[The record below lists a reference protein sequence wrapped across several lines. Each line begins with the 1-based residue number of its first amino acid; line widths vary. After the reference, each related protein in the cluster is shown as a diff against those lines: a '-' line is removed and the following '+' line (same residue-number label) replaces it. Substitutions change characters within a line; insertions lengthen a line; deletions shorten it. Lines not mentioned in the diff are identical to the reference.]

1 MRNVKNVRAGLLGV
15 KVVFGNRHLAKINC
29 NPLGI
34 SSGNLPLFGI
44 SFLPEA
50 RKRGIGRLRGLL
62 GEKPEEFPR
71 SSTLTA
77 SGSAQEM
84 RQALLLLR
92 DYERSGSGW
101 FWSSDKQGRV
111 AYISGCAAQILG
123 APDEELVGTPFQALF
138 NLDRDEDDIGERTLP
153 LVMSAHKTFSELTL
167 RAAVAGDEIW
177 WAISGR
183 PQFDA
188 SGEFSG
194 FLGNGSDVTA
204 ARRSQRDASRLATF
218 DSLTGLVNRH
228 QMGKRL
234 AATLTAYKAAKR
246 ACALM
251 MIDLDR
257 FKQVNDTLGHPAGDE
272 LLKQVAQRL
281 KRIMPDGSCEIGRLG
296 GDEFQIVLP
305 DVDDRGR
312 LGDVARKIIEIVS
325 QPYSVEGSRCVIGAS
340 VGVAIAPYDGID
352 SEELTRS
359 ADLALYA
366 AKGGGRGQFR
376 FYSSELHREAER
388 RRQIEED
395 LRDALAKD
403 ELYLAYQPVVDAKT
417 NIVTGVEAVM
427 RWEHPDL
434 GNVPP
439 GIFIPIAEETN
450 LIAALGDWAIKQAC
464 RDVAGL
470 SGDIRVAVN
479 VSPAQFANPGLAQI
493 VAQALIGSG
502 LPADRLEL
510 EMTESVFLADDV
522 HTDQMLK
529 SLKILGVRLALDDF
543 GTGYSALGY
552 LTKADFDKIKIDQSF
567 VRGITEPGSRN
578 VAIIKSVVTLGKG
591 LDMEI
596 TAEGIEALD
605 ELQMMRDLGVQYIQG
620 YIYSHALPCADVE
633 EALASGDWVIEPS
646 GPSQFRHERMTVLRK
661 IGLIHEDHRY
671 EGVMRNMSRTGC
683 LIEGLL
689 DVPVNT
695 QFVVDLGEGQL
706 AVATVKRSA
715 GAMQGLE
722 FEMSL
727 VDDGAGGLCTRNRV
741 SPYVLA
747 SAGMPLASL
756 PSGHYPLSPG
766 AAHGPASFSMPKFA
780 QVNEAGK
787 KAVRNN

>member
-1 MRNVKNVRAGLLGV
+1 MQ
-15 KVVFGNRHLAKINC
+15 
-29 NPLGI
+29 
-34 SSGNLPLFGI
+34 
-44 SFLPEA
+44 EA
-50 RKRGIGRLRGLL
+50 RRTGIDRLRGLL
-62 GEKPEEFPR
+62 GDKSGEASR
-71 SSTLTA
+71 STAA

-101 FWSSDKQGRV
+101 FWSTDRQGRI
-111 AYISGCAAQILG
+111 AYISGCAAELLG
-123 APDEELVGTPFQALF
+123 KQGEELIGTPFQALF
-138 NLDRDEDDIGERTLP
+138 NLDRDHDDPVERTLP
-153 LVMSAHKTFSELTL
+153 LVMSTRKTFAELPL

-188 SGEFSG
+188 NGEFSG
-194 FLGNGSDVTA
+194 FLGNGADVTKT
-204 ARRSQRDASRLATF
+204 RRSQRDASRLATF
-218 DSLTGLVNRH
+218 DSLTGLVNRY

-281 KRIMPDGSCEIGRLG
+281 KRIIPDGSCEIGRLG
-296 GDEFQIVLP
+296 GDEFQVVLP

-312 LGDVARKIIEIVS
+312 LGDIARKIIEIVS
-325 QPYSVEGSRCVIGAS
+325 QPYSVDGSRCVIGAS

-352 SEELTRS
+352 SDELTRS

-395 LRDALAKD
+395 LRDALTKD
-403 ELYLAYQPVVDAKT
+403 ELYLAYQPVVDVKT
-417 NIVTGVEAVM
+417 NTVTGVEAVM

-439 GIFIPIAEETN
+439 AIFIPIAEETN
-450 LIAALGDWAIKQAC
+450 LIAALGDWVIKQAC
-464 RDVAGL
+464 QDAAGL
-470 SGDIRVAVN
+470 PGTIRIAVN
-479 VSPAQFANPGLAQI
+479 VSPAQFANPGLPQV
-493 VAQALIGSG
+493 VAQALASSG
-502 LPADRLEL
+502 LQAERLEL
-510 EMTESVFLADDV
+510 EVTESVFLCDDA
-522 HTDQMLK
+522 HTDQMFK

-543 GTGYSALGY
+543 GTGYSALSY
-552 LTKADFDKIKIDQSF
+552 LKKADFDRIKIDQSF

-578 VAIIKSVVTLGKG
+578 VAIIRSIVSLADG
-591 LDMEI
+591 LDMET
-596 TAEGIEALD
+596 TAEGIEAFD
-605 ELQMMRDLGVQYIQG
+605 ELQMTRDLGVRYIQG
-620 YIYSHALPCADVE
+620 YIYSSAVPYADVK
-633 EALASGDWVIEPS
+633 EALASGSWIIEPS
-646 GPSQFRHERMTVLRK
+646 GPSQVRHERMTVLRK

-695 QFVVDLGEGQL
+695 QFVIDLGEGQL
-706 AVATVKRSA
+706 AVAAVTRSA
-715 GAMQGLE
+715 GSMQGLE
-722 FEMSL
+722 FEMPL

-741 SPYVLA
+741 SPYILA

-766 AAHGPASFSMPKFA
+766 GTHGPVSFSMPKFA
-780 QVNEAGK
+780 QVNDTAK
-787 KAVRNN
+787 KAVRGG